1 MELENITQENIEED
15 SEMEIKELDKANVE
29 MWLEEYAAGE
39 RDDDDAISIAKYST
53 NNQNAE
59 AKKVQNLITRG
70 LIGAT
75 ILQVNLDN
83 DNGIFELFFIGTD
96 RNAYHLIQKVDANG
110 NSTFEL
116 FNVFYQYKI
125 VY

>member
-1 MELENITQENIEED
+1 
-15 SEMEIKELDKANVE
+15 MEIKELDKANVE

>member
-75 ILQVNLDN
+75 IVQVNLDN